1 MALCGEEGS
10 ISVIG
15 AVSPPGG
22 DISEPVSQNTLRIVR
37 VFWALDTKLR
47 ERRHFPAINWLTSYS
62 LYNKQLSQ
70 WYSDEVAADFPA
82 LREWAMLTLQKES
95 ELQEIVQLVGS
106 DALPDEQKATLEV
119 SKMIREIFLQQNAY
133 HPVDTYSPMSRQYVM
148 LKLIRKYADL
158 SAKAVQAGVP
168 LDKFVSIPARQRFI
182 RAKLETNIDAELK
195 AVGEDMD
202 AQFKALGV

>member
-1 MALCGEEGS
+1 M
-10 ISVIG
+10 
-15 AVSPPGG
+15 
-22 DISEPVSQNTLRIVR
+22 R

-158 SAKAVQAGVP
+158 SAKAVRAGVP

>member
-1 MALCGEEGS
+1 
-10 ISVIG
+10 
-15 AVSPPGG
+15 
-22 DISEPVSQNTLRIVR
+22 
-37 VFWALDTKLR
+37 
-47 ERRHFPAINWLTSYS
+47 
-62 LYNKQLSQ
+62 KQLSQ